1 MGVGCGVLVLDELRA
16 GEARQINTV
25 LLEVL
30 MQGVV
35 VVDRRG
41 LTAVGAMWRA
51 KGYMICMR
59 GKPRARE
66 YYKARTKLVSSKHHS
81 LD

>member
-1 MGVGCGVLVLDELRA
+1 MCWGWTSYEL
-16 GEARQINTV
+16 ERQINTV

-41 LTAVGAMWRA
+41 LTAVGATRHE
-51 KGYMICMR
+51 KGEGVHDMY
-59 GKPRARE
+59 ARKAASE
-66 YYKARTKLVSSKHHS
+66 RIVYKI
-81 LD
+81 